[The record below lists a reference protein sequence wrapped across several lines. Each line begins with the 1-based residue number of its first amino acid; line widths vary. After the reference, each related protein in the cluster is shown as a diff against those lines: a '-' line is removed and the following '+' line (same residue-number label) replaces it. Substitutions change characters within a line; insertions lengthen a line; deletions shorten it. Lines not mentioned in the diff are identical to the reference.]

1 MNINYKQEVDTENV
15 ASLGLVKWIKNFIN
29 NRSQTD
35 KLGRQTQEIISK
47 EKILKEFD
55 LHESENDELESIKKS

>member
-29 NRSQTD
+29 NRSQTN